1 MTVVDCDVTE
11 CGKILKA
18 GSNSPYH
25 KPYYIISVFLSLLLL
40 KL

>member
-1 MTVVDCDVTE
+1 MTVIDCDVTE

-18 GSNSPYH
+18 ESNSPYH
-25 KPYYIISVFLSLLLL
+25 KPYYTIFVCLSLLLL